1 MICKLYVNCGE
12 APDQAT
18 CLASMGES
26 AGYSATLNADVASG
40 KVLWD
45 GTMARTC
52 VEALVRYYGA
62 GCTQSALAT
71 ASPPR
76 PSTPR
81 RALPPTAPAS
91 GAKNRRGRFAIAV
104 EGARTGGTNDGAGLR
119 TTADTLDS
127 KPTIRSR

>member
-52 VEALVRYYGA
+52 VEALERYYGA

-81 RALPPTAPAS
+81 RGAPPD
-91 GAKNRRGRFAIAV
+91 R
-104 EGARTGGTNDGAGLR
+104 AGLWR
-119 TTADTLDS
+119 EESPWPFRDRCGGSQNWRD
-127 KPTIRSR
+127 